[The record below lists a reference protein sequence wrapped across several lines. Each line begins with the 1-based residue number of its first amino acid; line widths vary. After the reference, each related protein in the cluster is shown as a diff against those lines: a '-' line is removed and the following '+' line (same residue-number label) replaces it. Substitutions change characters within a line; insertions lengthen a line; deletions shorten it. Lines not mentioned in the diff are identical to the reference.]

1 MYDVCMYVCKIY
13 SQCLL
18 NMKIDRT
25 AVEILYSRFW
35 IKRCTIKLVS
45 IKLVSIKLNLS
56 ASRIHNGRAKTVVFF
71 PNRYF
76 NTGLLWAQ
84 CRKLCYERRSKFSQD
99 NP

>member
-1 MYDVCMYVCKIY
+1 MCMYVCMYVSKIY

-35 IKRCTIKLVS
+35 IKLCTIKLVS
-45 IKLVSIKLNLS
+45 IKQNLS
-56 ASRIHNGRAKTVVFF
+56 ASRIHNGRAKMVAFF
-71 PNRYF
+71 PNRFF
-76 NTGLLWAQ
+76 NKGLLWAQ
-84 CRKLCYERRSKFSQD
+84 CRELCYERRSKFSQD